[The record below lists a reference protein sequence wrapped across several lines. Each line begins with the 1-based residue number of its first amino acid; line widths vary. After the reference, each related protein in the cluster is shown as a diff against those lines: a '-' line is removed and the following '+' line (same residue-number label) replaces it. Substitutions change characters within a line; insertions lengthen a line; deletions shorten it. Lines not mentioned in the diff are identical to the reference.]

1 VTRTTTSTTPRAG
14 LPGRT
19 PAPAGRLLVRVCLL
33 STLLLVAA
41 TLLAIVAGWP
51 AQFGG
56 PGDPDAVAAEFLTRG
71 TALSPPAVPLALFAG
86 AALLSRRGG
95 AAGVVATVVLMLL
108 GVVFVVGG
116 LGEAVAPAT
125 ADVPALALMA
135 SGGAAALL
143 GVAVL
148 VLGALALRERAAR
161 RGTSSA

>member
-1 VTRTTTSTTPRAG
+1 MTHATTSTTPR
-14 LPGRT
+14 PGTT
-19 PAPAGRLLVRVCLL
+19 PAPVGRLLVQVCLL
-33 STLLLVAA
+33 STVLLLVA

-56 PGDPDAVAAEFLTRG
+56 PGDPDDVAAEFLTRG
-71 TALSPPAVPLALFAG
+71 TALSPPALPLALFAG
-86 AALLSRRGG
+86 AALLARRRG

-116 LGEAVAPAT
+116 LGEAAAPAT
-125 ADVPALALMA
+125 ADVPALALTA

-148 VLGALALRERAAR
+148 VLGALALRERGGR
-161 RGTSSA
+161 RGTRRV